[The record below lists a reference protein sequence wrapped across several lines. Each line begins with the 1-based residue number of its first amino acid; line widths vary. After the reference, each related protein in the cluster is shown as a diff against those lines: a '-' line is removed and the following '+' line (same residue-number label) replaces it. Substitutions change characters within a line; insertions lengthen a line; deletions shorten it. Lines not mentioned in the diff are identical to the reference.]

1 MDYDEN
7 VFKAKANIKARR
19 IWLVFALLLSA
30 NYGTDVG
37 NGVYPGS
44 QYIIFLIL
52 CWVPFFAGEILLKV
66 DGKTT
71 DRYRFDLFIGYG
83 IFYTFLICTTASP
96 IAFTYI
102 LPVVSILVLYKSQK
116 FMIGCGIA
124 NTASV
129 IVSIIYRA
137 GVLGFT
143 SAADVKNYQLQV
155 SCIILCYIGY
165 VMSIRHLVESDG
177 ALTDKI
183 RADLQR
189 VITTVE
195 QVKVAS
201 NTIMNGI
208 TVVRELASENKHGS
222 DVVVKRMTQLTGNNE
237 ELQNHTTSS
246 QQMTTGI
253 RSQVENVAS
262 MINEMVNLTAE
273 SGKHAQASS
282 SDLHSLAKTAA
293 TMSELSSEVESI
305 LNKFKEEFEMVKEQT
320 STIDSISNQT
330 NLLALNASIEA
341 ARAGDAGK
349 GFAVVAEQIR
359 TLSTETRAS
368 SGQIGDALARLDEIS
383 EKMTSSIEQTLKLI
397 QLTLEK
403 VTLTGE
409 NVGKITAD
417 SSQLGEHIQVIDTAI
432 KEVENSNRQLVSNM
446 ENVTDIVNVMT
457 NCISDSDE
465 TTKRMSSKYEE
476 TALNINN
483 IEDVIQ
489 DLMCEL
495 GIGGFM
501 GIDDVKRGMKM
512 TVTVHDDA
520 SSKDIEYH
528 GELLE
533 QVENTLF
540 ASLEKKLSLPKP
552 AACTVQVTVG
562 NVLYCWSPAKI
573 QSDSGKTAAE
583 GTYRIQITSRPQ
595 IINRR
600 KYPRMDISNTCTI
613 TVKNSGETFKGQ
625 LDNISANGFALLVKD
640 PFFASAKG
648 RDISIAI
655 DNFALTAHSV
665 LEGRIIRSSENEG
678 TYIVGCQMPEDN
690 YYIMEYV
697 ESALRENQKHV

>member
-30 NYGTDVG
+30 NYGTDVR
-37 NGVYPGS
+37 NGGYPGS

-129 IVSIIYRA
+129 IVSIIYCA

-282 SDLHSLAKTAA
+282 SDLHSLAKNGRYH
-293 TMSELSSEVESI
+293 V
-305 LNKFKEEFEMVKEQT
+305 
-320 STIDSISNQT
+320 
-330 NLLALNASIEA
+330 
-341 ARAGDAGK
+341 
-349 GFAVVAEQIR
+349 R
-359 TLSTETRAS
+359 TFL
-368 SGQIGDALARLDEIS
+368 
-383 EKMTSSIEQTLKLI
+383 
-397 QLTLEK
+397 
-403 VTLTGE
+403 
-409 NVGKITAD
+409 
-417 SSQLGEHIQVIDTAI
+417 
-432 KEVENSNRQLVSNM
+432 
-446 ENVTDIVNVMT
+446 
-457 NCISDSDE
+457 
-465 TTKRMSSKYEE
+465 
-476 TALNINN
+476 
-483 IEDVIQ
+483 
-489 DLMCEL
+489 
-495 GIGGFM
+495 
-501 GIDDVKRGMKM
+501 
-512 TVTVHDDA
+512 
-520 SSKDIEYH
+520 
-528 GELLE
+528 
-533 QVENTLF
+533 
-540 ASLEKKLSLPKP
+540 
-552 AACTVQVTVG
+552 
-562 NVLYCWSPAKI
+562 
-573 QSDSGKTAAE
+573 
-583 GTYRIQITSRPQ
+583 
-595 IINRR
+595 
-600 KYPRMDISNTCTI
+600 
-613 TVKNSGETFKGQ
+613 
-625 LDNISANGFALLVKD
+625 
-640 PFFASAKG
+640 
-648 RDISIAI
+648 
-655 DNFALTAHSV
+655 
-665 LEGRIIRSSENEG
+665 
-678 TYIVGCQMPEDN
+678 
-690 YYIMEYV
+690 
-697 ESALRENQKHV
+697 

>member
-30 NYGTDVG
+30 NYGADVG
-37 NGVYPGS
+37 NGGYPGS

-83 IFYTFLICTTASP
+83 IFYTFLICTTSSP

-137 GVLGFT
+137 GFLGFT
-143 SAADVKNYQLQV
+143 SAADIKNYQLQV

-183 RADLQR
+183 RSDLQR

-246 QQMTTGI
+246 QEMTTGI

-383 EKMTSSIEQTLKLI
+383 GKMTSSIEETLSLI
-397 QLTLEK
+397 QQTLEK
-403 VTLTGE
+403 ITQTGG
-409 NVGKITAD
+409 NVDKITAD
-417 SSQLGEHIQVIDTAI
+417 SSLLGNHIQVIDAAM
-432 KEVENSNRQLVSNM
+432 KEVEASNQQLVENM
-446 ENVTDIVNVMT
+446 EQVSNIVSTMTTSIGNSDDISKKML
-457 NCISDSDE
+457 
-465 TTKRMSSKYEE
+465 SKYDESA
-476 TALNINN
+476 TNINN
-483 IEDVIQ
+483 IENVIQ
-489 DLMCEL
+489 DLM
-495 GIGGFM
+495 
-501 GIDDVKRGMKM
+501 
-512 TVTVHDDA
+512 H
-520 SSKDIEYH
+520 
-528 GELLE
+528 
-533 QVENTLF
+533 
-540 ASLEKKLSLPKP
+540 
-552 AACTVQVTVG
+552 
-562 NVLYCWSPAKI
+562 
-573 QSDSGKTAAE
+573 
-583 GTYRIQITSRPQ
+583 
-595 IINRR
+595 
-600 KYPRMDISNTCTI
+600 
-613 TVKNSGETFKGQ
+613 
-625 LDNISANGFALLVKD
+625 
-640 PFFASAKG
+640 
-648 RDISIAI
+648 
-655 DNFALTAHSV
+655 
-665 LEGRIIRSSENEG
+665 
-678 TYIVGCQMPEDN
+678 
-690 YYIMEYV
+690 
-697 ESALRENQKHV
+697 

>member
-30 NYGTDVG
+30 NYGTDVR
-37 NGVYPGS
+37 NGGYPGS

-143 SAADVKNYQLQV
+143 SASDVKNYQLQV

-262 MINEMVNLTAE
+262 MINEMVTLTAE

-368 SGQIGDALARLDEIS
+368 SGQIGEALARLDEIS
-383 EKMTSSIEQTLKLI
+383 GKMTSSIEETLSLI
-397 QLTLEK
+397 QQTLEK
-403 VTLTGE
+403 ITQTGG
-409 NVGKITAD
+409 NVDKITAD
-417 SSQLGEHIQVIDTAI
+417 SSLLGNHIQVIDAAM
-432 KEVENSNRQLVSNM
+432 KEVEASNQQLVENM
-446 ENVTDIVNVMT
+446 EQVSNIVSTMTASIGNSDDISKKML
-457 NCISDSDE
+457 
-465 TTKRMSSKYEE
+465 SKYDESA
-476 TALNINN
+476 TNINN
-483 IEDVIQ
+483 IENVIQ
-489 DLMCEL
+489 DLMREL

-501 GIDDVKRGMKM
+501 GIDDIHPGMKAKIVL
-512 TVTVHDDA
+512 TETEDQPYSDF
-520 SSKDIEYH
+520 H
-528 GELLE
+528 GE
-533 QVENTLF
+533 VAKIDGNKISVF
-540 ASLEKKLSLPKP
+540 LPKEPDLTAP
-552 AACTVQVTVG
+552 ASCKLQVTVG
-562 NVLYCWSPAKI
+562 NVLYCWDEMMIRPVKE
-573 QSDSGKTAAE
+573 DE
-583 GTYRIQITSRPQ
+583 RVLFVVEITSRPQ
-595 IINRR
+595 IHNRR
-600 KYPRMDISNTCTI
+600 KYPRVDMTNACTI
-613 TVKNSGETFKGQ
+613 TVKQTGDTYKAQ
-625 LDNISANGFALLVKD
+625 LDNISANGFALITFDK
-640 PFFASAKG
+640 FFADSKG
-648 RDISIAI
+648 KDLHVEIEDFPVPYAS
-655 DNFALTAHSV
+655 TV
-665 LEGRIIRSSENEG
+665 EGHVIRSSFNEG

-690 YYIMEYV
+690 RYIMDYIDDLL
-697 ESALRENQKHV
+697 ANGENVFQ

>member
-330 NLLALNASIEA
+330 NFLALNASIEA

-383 EKMTSSIEQTLKLI
+383 GKMTSSIEETLSLI
-397 QLTLEK
+397 QQTLEK
-403 VTLTGE
+403 ITQTGG
-409 NVGKITAD
+409 NVDKITAD
-417 SSQLGEHIQVIDTAI
+417 SSLLGNHIQVIDAAM
-432 KEVENSNRQLVSNM
+432 KEVEASNQQLVENM
-446 ENVTDIVNVMT
+446 EQVSNIVSTMTTSIGNSDDISKKML
-457 NCISDSDE
+457 
-465 TTKRMSSKYEE
+465 SKYDESA
-476 TALNINN
+476 TNINN
-483 IEDVIQ
+483 IENVIQ
-489 DLMCEL
+489 DLMHEL

-501 GIDDVKRGMKM
+501 GVDDIHPGMKAKISL
-512 TVTVHDDA
+512 TETEDKPYSDF
-520 SSKDIEYH
+520 H
-528 GELLE
+528 GEIAD
-533 QVENTLF
+533 VTGNTI
-540 ASLEKKLSLPKP
+540 SLSFPKEPDLAGATSCKL
-552 AACTVQVTVG
+552 QVTVG
-562 NVLYCWSPAKI
+562 NVLYCWDEMTLRPAQK
-573 QSDSGKTAAE
+573 DEKTLYIAV
-583 GTYRIQITSRPQ
+583 ITSRPQ
-595 IINRR
+595 IQNRR
-600 KYPRMDISNTCTI
+600 KYPRVDMTNACTV
-613 TVKNSGETFKGQ
+613 TVKQTGDTYKAR
-625 LDNISANGFALLVKD
+625 LDNISANGFALITYD
-640 PFFASAKG
+640 NFFADSKG
-648 RDISIAI
+648 KDLHVEIE
-655 DNFALTAHSV
+655 NFPVPYASTV
-665 LEGRIIRSSENEG
+665 EGHVIRSSFNEG

-690 YYIMEYV
+690 RYIMDYIDDLL
-697 ESALRENQKHV
+697 ANGENVFQ

>member
-30 NYGTDVG
+30 NYGTDVR
-37 NGVYPGS
+37 NGGYPGS

-562 NVLYCWSPAKI
+562 NVLYCWSHAKI

-583 GTYRIQITSRPQ
+583 ETYRIQITSRPQ

-697 ESALRENQKHV
+697 ESALRENPKHV

>member
-30 NYGTDVG
+30 NYGTDVR
-37 NGVYPGS
+37 NGGYPGS

-262 MINEMVNLTAE
+262 MINEMVNLTA
-273 SGKHAQASS
+273 
-282 SDLHSLAKTAA
+282 A

-383 EKMTSSIEQTLKLI
+383 GKMTSSIEETLSLI
-397 QLTLEK
+397 QQTLEK
-403 VTLTGE
+403 ITQTGG
-409 NVGKITAD
+409 NVDKITAD
-417 SSQLGEHIQVIDTAI
+417 SSLLGNHIQVIDAAM
-432 KEVENSNRQLVSNM
+432 KEVKASNQQLVENM
-446 ENVTDIVNVMT
+446 EQVSNIVSTMTTSIGNSDDISKKML
-457 NCISDSDE
+457 
-465 TTKRMSSKYEE
+465 SKYDESA
-476 TALNINN
+476 TNINN
-483 IEDVIQ
+483 IENVIQ
-489 DLMCEL
+489 DLMHEL

-501 GIDDVKRGMKM
+501 GVDDIHPGMKAKISL
-512 TVTVHDDA
+512 TETEDQPYSDF
-520 SSKDIEYH
+520 H
-528 GELLE
+528 GEIAD
-533 QVENTLF
+533 VTGNTI
-540 ASLEKKLSLPKP
+540 SLSFPKEPDLAGATSCKL
-552 AACTVQVTVG
+552 QVTVG
-562 NVLYCWSPAKI
+562 NVLYCWDEMTLRPAQK
-573 QSDSGKTAAE
+573 DEKTLYIAV
-583 GTYRIQITSRPQ
+583 ITSRPQ
-595 IINRR
+595 IQNRR
-600 KYPRMDISNTCTI
+600 KYPRVDMTNACTV
-613 TVKNSGETFKGQ
+613 TVKQTGDTYKAR
-625 LDNISANGFALLVKD
+625 LDNISANGFALITYD
-640 PFFASAKG
+640 NFFADSKG
-648 RDISIAI
+648 KDLHVEIE
-655 DNFALTAHSV
+655 NFPVPYASTV
-665 LEGRIIRSSENEG
+665 EGHVIRSSFNEG

-690 YYIMEYV
+690 RYIMDYIDDLL
-697 ESALRENQKHV
+697 ANGENVFQ